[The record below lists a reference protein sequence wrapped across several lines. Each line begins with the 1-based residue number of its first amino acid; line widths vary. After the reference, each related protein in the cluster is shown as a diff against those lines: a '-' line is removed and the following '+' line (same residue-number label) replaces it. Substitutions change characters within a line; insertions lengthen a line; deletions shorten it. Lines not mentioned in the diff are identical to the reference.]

1 MKTLQKLLIFLGGGD
16 RKVREYLSNLPTLKN
31 DPLSIQAMLELAGLE
46 MKENCQIEEL
56 TLGEKKILF
65 LIKLVA
71 DTSKQYIFQS
81 LFQTEI
87 YQAKNIQDALSHLT
101 VFSYHLILIAVKQEP
116 EIICQLVETIRKMVI
131 TPVIVLL
138 PDHSEMRNKIIQAG
152 ADVVL
157 TQLCTEE
164 ISLQAYAL
172 IRRYTEWKSERKEE
186 VPVIVGKLEILP
198 LQRTVEWEHKRI
210 HVVKREFDFLYL
222 LATTPGRVYT
232 YSQIYQLVWQ
242 EYPHGDIANIIYCM
256 VHRLKRKLKK
266 VDVSAEHI
274 IISVKEVGYCL
285 RGYKES

>member
-1 MKTLQKLLIFLGGGD
+1 MKKNRIIVIADEGEVLWESL
-16 RKVREYLSNLPTLKN
+16 VLPE
-31 DPLSIQAMLELAGLE
+31 Q
-46 MKENCQIEEL
+46 
-56 TLGEKKILF
+56 
-65 LIKLVA
+65 
-71 DTSKQYIFQS
+71 
-81 LFQTEI
+81 QTEI

-222 LATTPGRVYT
+222 LASTPGRVYT
-232 YSQIYQLVWQ
+232 YSQSDL
-242 EYPHGDIANIIYCM
+242 
-256 VHRLKRKLKK
+256 
-266 VDVSAEHI
+266 SAGMAG
-274 IISVKEVGYCL
+274 VPTWGYCKYYL
-285 RGYKES
+285 LYGTSIETEIEKSRCKCRTYNHQCKRGWILFKRL